1 MSTPRRKF
9 TKDFKLEAVKMV
21 VEGGLSNSE
30 VGRRLD
36 VTATLIGNWVK
47 AFQADGTVAFPGKG
61 KLKPEEEKI
70 RCLERENRDLREQN
84 EFLKK
89 TSAFFASLKK

>member
-21 VEGGLSNSE
+21 TEGGLSKSE
-30 VGRRLD
+30 VGRRLEISP
-36 VTATLIGNWVK
+36 ATIGNWVQ
-47 AFQADGTVAFPGKG
+47 AFQVDGNVAFPGNG
-61 KLKPEEEKI
+61 KLKPEDERIRQLEK
-70 RCLERENRDLREQN
+70 ENRDLRIQN

-89 TSAFFASLKK
+89 TAAYFASEKN

>member
-21 VEGGLSNSE
+21 TEGGLSKSE
-30 VGRRLD
+30 VARRLD
-36 VTATLIGNWVK
+36 VAVALIGNWVK
-47 AFQADGTVAFPGKG
+47 AFQAEGMVAFPGNG
-61 KLKPEEEKI
+61 KLKPDDD
-70 RCLERENRDLREQN
+70 RVRRLEREVRDLREQN

>member
-1 MSTPRRKF
+1 MNTPRRKF

-21 VEGGLSNSE
+21 VEGGLSKSE

-36 VTATLIGNWVK
+36 VTPTLIGNWVQ
-47 AFQADGTVAFPGKG
+47 AFQADGTVAFPGNG
-61 KLKPEEEKI
+61 KLKPEDEKV
-70 RCLERENRDLREQN
+70 RRLERENRDLREQN